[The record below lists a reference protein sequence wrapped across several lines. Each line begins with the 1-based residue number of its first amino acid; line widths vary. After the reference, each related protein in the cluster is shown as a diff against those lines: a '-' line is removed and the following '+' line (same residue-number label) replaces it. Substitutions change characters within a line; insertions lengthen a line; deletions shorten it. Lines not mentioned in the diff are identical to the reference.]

1 MTDYRMRELSEIIN
15 DLNILTGIKCVLY
28 DDKFNPIYHYEK
40 KKCGF
45 CSLIRENA
53 EYSKRCLQSDLE
65 GLQKCTESGN
75 PCTYRCHMGLSEIL
89 TPIISGDVTI
99 GFILVGQSICDEDIE
114 RVKKNIAKYPD
125 KDKIPMLYE
134 ELDKVKSLSVDE
146 LAAMARLVNI
156 CTSYIDMKKLIKQR
170 EEPTRMLLDEYIR
183 ENMRYKISV
192 ENLMRAFG
200 MSRSS
205 LYNFSVKHFGMGIT
219 EYVSKLRIDTA
230 RDLLLNTDMSVSEI
244 SYTVGIYDTNYFIKQ
259 FRIKYGMSPKRWK
272 NSQK

>member
-259 FRIKYGMSPKRWK
+259 FRVKYGMSPKRWK

>member
-114 RVKKNIAKYPD
+114 CVKKNIAKYPD
-125 KDKIPMLYE
+125 KDKSPMLYE

-259 FRIKYGMSPKRWK
+259 FRVKYGMSPKRWK

>member
-192 ENLMRAFG
+192 ENLMRVFG

-259 FRIKYGMSPKRWK
+259 FRVKYGMSPKRWK

>member
-259 FRIKYGMSPKRWK
+259 FRVKYGMSPKKWK